1 MSIKKIWKKN
11 LNAQLIFIMNYEEI
25 MKKWVMRSL
34 NKRNIKEKANL
45 IFQEAAIIFP
55 FWHEPTKMINW
66 TSLNQL
72 EKTYQVIII
81 KEKQQLPQTQKCNPF
96 SLCTYEMEEPSFLE
110 FLLHNTSYLLEGI
123 QSAKS
128 NKAFK

>member
-25 MKKWVMRSL
+25 MKKQVMRSL

-45 IFQEAAIIFP
+45 IFQEAAIIFS
-55 FWHEPTKMINW
+55 FWHQPTKMINW

-72 EKTYQVIII
+72 EKIYQVIII
-81 KEKQQLPQTQKCNPF
+81 KEK
-96 SLCTYEMEEPSFLE
+96 
-110 FLLHNTSYLLEGI
+110 
-123 QSAKS
+123 
-128 NKAFK
+128 